1 MGVRIMKKE
10 FLRILFIVW
19 IAAAVCVGSIFAQNY
34 TARKSEVRDTKNVAP
49 SAAILVEDFPY
60 TAGALLTDNG
70 WAAHSGAGTNAIAT
84 VSPGLTLAGYPG
96 SGIGNAVA
104 LTTSGEDVNRAF
116 AVQSSGSVYAAF
128 LVNVSDASTT
138 TPGGYFFHFGPDPV
152 GSTFRGRVW
161 AVKDGSNNL
170 AFGISVAATSAAGV
184 TLTPFTYSMNTTYL
198 LVVKY
203 TIVDG
208 ATNDTASLIVSTT
221 VPGSEPAATVSSTD
235 TSPSDIS
242 PGTISLRQGSS
253 ATAPTLQLDGIR
265 VGTSWADV
273 TQAGPAAPSQHVLDY
288 DGDGKTDYA
297 VVRNTGGGPS
307 GQVTWFECNASG
319 ASQQCSG
326 NIQAEFGTASDFFVS
341 GDFDGDS
348 KSDIAVWRP
357 GAPSA
362 AAFYIFQSSNSTL
375 RTDVFGQSGD
385 DPSVVG
391 DYTGDGKADPAVYRG
406 GAASGDQ
413 SFWFYRAS
421 SGANSGNIVYTPW
434 GSNGDFPAPG
444 DYDGNGMADF
454 MIQRNGGGG
463 QAAFWLYANG
473 PGTVSTYYFG
483 TPTDV
488 IVPGDYDGDGK
499 TDIATIRGS
508 GGAINWFVR
517 KSSAPGDS
525 PYFGVWGLS
534 ATDFPTQGDFD
545 GDGKTDLAVW
555 RPNAD
560 PTQNYFY
567 VRTSSG
573 GALAQTEWGQ
583 NGDYPV
589 NNYNTH

>member
-1 MGVRIMKKE
+1 MFSVSE
-10 FLRILFIVW
+10 LFSSWRTVARSSAL
-19 IAAAVCVGSIFAQNY
+19 AAAFVAAVSLVGANSANAQ
-34 TARKSEVRDTKNVAP
+34 
-49 SAAILVEDFPY
+49 AITEDFADVTALPAAGWVQ
-60 TAGALLTDNG
+60 TNHSNPVGTTVWFQGNSSVFPSQAGAATAYVGANFNSTG
-70 WAAHSGAGTNAIAT
+70 GAGTISNWLFVPT
-84 VSPGLTLAGYPG
+84 RTLNNG
-96 SGIGNAVA
+96 
-104 LTTSGEDVNRAF
+104 DVF
-116 AVQSSGSVYAAF
+116 
-128 LVNVSDASTT
+128 
-138 TPGGYFFHFGPDPV
+138 
-152 GSTFRGRVW
+152 TFWTR
-161 AVKDGSNNL
+161 S
-170 AFGISVAATSAAGV
+170 
-184 TLTPFTYSMNTTYL
+184 
-198 LVVKY
+198 
-203 TIVDG
+203 
-208 ATNDTASLIVSTT
+208 VSTT
-221 VPGSEPAATVSSTD
+221 FPDRMQVRLSTNGSSTNIGTTEND
-235 TSPSDIS
+235 VGDFTNLLLDINPTLSDQYPIVWTQYTI
-242 PGTISLRQGSS
+242 TISGLAGPTSGRLAFRYFVVDGGPSGNNS
-253 ATAPTLQLDGIR
+253 NYIGVDTFSYTPAGGPVAPT
-265 VGTSWADV
+265 
-273 TQAGPAAPSQHVLDY
+273 QHVLDY
-288 DGDGKTDYA
+288 NGDGKTDYA

-357 GAPSA
+357 GAPST

-421 SGANSGNIVYTPW
+421 SGPNSGNIVYTPW

-589 NNYNTH
+589 NNYNAH